1 METILLEEI
10 IKINK
15 KIALLEAKRDIARD
29 KIAEQEM
36 KDRLFILQ
44 SVKKLYKELLS
55 EYLNGKDDDNENS
68 GC

>member
-1 METILLEEI
+1 METILLEEL

-44 SVKKLYKELLS
+44 RVKKLYKELLS

>member
-1 METILLEEI
+1 METILLEEL

-36 KDRLFILQ
+36 KDRLFILKR
-44 SVKKLYKELLS
+44 VKKLYKELLS
-55 EYLNGKDDDNENS
+55 ECLNRKDDEQ
-68 GC
+68 

>member
-29 KIAEQEM
+29 KSAEQEM

-44 SVKKLYKELLS
+44 RVKKLYKELLS
-55 EYLNGKDDDNENS
+55 ECLNRKDDEQ
-68 GC
+68 

>member
-29 KIAEQEM
+29 KIAEQEI
-36 KDRLFILQ
+36 KDRLFILKR
-44 SVKKLYKELLS
+44 VKKLYKELLS
-55 EYLNGKDDDNENS
+55 ECLNRKDDEQ
-68 GC
+68 

>member
-36 KDRLFILQ
+36 KDRLFILKR
-44 SVKKLYKELLS
+44 VKKLYKELLS
-55 EYLNGKDDDNENS
+55 ECLNRKDDEQ
-68 GC
+68 

>member
-1 METILLEEI
+1 METILLEEL

-44 SVKKLYKELLS
+44 RVKKMYKELLS

-68 GC
+68 RC

>member
-29 KIAEQEM
+29 KIVEQEM

-44 SVKKLYKELLS
+44 RVKKLYKELLS

>member
-1 METILLEEI
+1 METILLEEL

-29 KIAEQEM
+29 KIAEQEI
-36 KDRLFILQ
+36 KDRLFILKR
-44 SVKKLYKELLS
+44 VKKLYKELLS

>member
-1 METILLEEI
+1 METILLEEL

-29 KIAEQEM
+29 KIAEQEI
-36 KDRLFILQ
+36 KHRLFILKR
-44 SVKKLYKELLS
+44 VKKLYKELLS

>member
-44 SVKKLYKELLS
+44 RVKKLYKELLS
-55 EYLNGKDDDNENS
+55 AYLNGKDDDNENS
-68 GC
+68 RC

>member
-1 METILLEEI
+1 METILLEEL

-44 SVKKLYKELLS
+44 RVKKLYKELLS
-55 EYLNGKDDDNENS
+55 ECLNRKDDEQ
-68 GC
+68 

>member
-44 SVKKLYKELLS
+44 RVKKLYKELLS